1 LRRCGWNNSNG
12 MSVLFLLV
20 AMLLMV
26 TMGYV
31 LTYILPVKQKSVIFP
46 IHSNQ
51 ALYIAQSGVEYA
63 VRYSSD
69 RGWRGTTDSGVYDLT
84 HLNDTVPVVVNQRSL
99 GNGRFTI
106 NYSNVTN
113 TLTSTG
119 DVTTGTARRVVR
131 VSNFTQFLRLI
142 FDPASPAPQWVTGY
156 ANRRAQF
163 SITNVRGDNV
173 TLTGFAASWTQTG
186 TVRRISR
193 IDLNGVQKYSG
204 TYASDADLSPAVS
217 FNLGGNSQT
226 ITPGQVIIVLVRW
239 GGVITSGANIILKF
253 FTAAGDGYTFNLDPQ
268 GNGL

>member
-1 LRRCGWNNSNG
+1 LRRCVLDNSNG
-12 MSVLFLLV
+12 VSVLFLLV
-20 AMLLMV
+20 AVLLMV

-31 LTYILPVKQKSVIFP
+31 LTYLLPVKQKSVIFP

-63 VRYSSD
+63 VRYGSD
-69 RGWRGTTDSGVYDLT
+69 RGWRGTIDSGVYDLT

-99 GNGRFTI
+99 GNGRFTV
-106 NYSNVTN
+106 NYSNLTN

-119 DVTTGTARRVVR
+119 DVTPGTARRIVR

-142 FDPASPAPQWVTGY
+142 FDPASPAPQWASGY
-156 ANRRAQF
+156 SNLRAQF
-163 SITNVRGDNV
+163 SFTNVRGDPV

-186 TVRRISR
+186 AARSVTR
-193 IDLNGVQKYSG
+193 IDMNGVQKYSG
-204 TYASDADLSPAVS
+204 TYNSDADLFPAVP

-226 ITPGQVIIVLVRW
+226 VTPGQVVDILVYW
-239 GGVITSGANIILKF
+239 NNNVANGANILLKF
-253 FTAAGDGYTFNLDPQ
+253 FTAAGDGYAFNLDSQ

>member
-1 LRRCGWNNSNG
+1 MRRCVLDNSNG
-12 MSVLFLLV
+12 VSVLFLLV

-46 IHSNQ
+46 IYSNQ
-51 ALYIAQSGVEYA
+51 AFYLAQSGVEYA

-84 HLNDTVPVVVNQRSL
+84 HLNDTVPVVVNQRRL
-99 GNGRFTI
+99 GNGRFTV

-119 DVTTGTARRVVR
+119 DVTPGTARRVVR

-142 FDPASPAPQWVTGY
+142 FDPASPAPYWVLGT
-156 ANRRAQF
+156 RRAQF
-163 SITNVRGDNV
+163 SISNVRGDNV

-193 IDLNGVQKYSG
+193 IYMDGVQKYSG
-204 TYASDADLSPAVS
+204 TYNSDADLSPAVP
-217 FNLGGNSQT
+217 FNRGGNSQT
-226 ITPGQVIIVLVRW
+226 ITPGQVIDCI
-239 GGVITSGANIILKF
+239 
-253 FTAAGDGYTFNLDPQ
+253 
-268 GNGL
+268 GLLE